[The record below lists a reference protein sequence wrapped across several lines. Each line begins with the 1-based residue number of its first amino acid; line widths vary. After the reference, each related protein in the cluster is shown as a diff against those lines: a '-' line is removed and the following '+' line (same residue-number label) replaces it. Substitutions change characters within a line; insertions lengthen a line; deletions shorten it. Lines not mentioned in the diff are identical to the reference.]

1 MLQFTCAPKFS
12 SGLFSASSTFKVE
25 ILYKKERQTWKMY
38 KKVLEEYVDQNFN
51 KCSRLSYNELWSFSC
66 KESLLVDA
74 MKSLPCF
81 SPVLLCN
88 IHQPLSELPTIEFP
102 VLQLSDSKPQSLIG
116 HVAFGHSIHTST
128 GQFQPVSVLA
138 AIKQVNWCLICS
150 CSFMIIIKRSDF
162 FYDLFFRNELKI
174 NKPLYLVFQL
184 FPLSTEFLPAV
195 SSVEQSFLFFQ
206 ISMPLWNDNVYNLS
220 YILTNKLK
228 CLRNL
233 CTPPPWCKIGKG

>member
-1 MLQFTCAPKFS
+1 MKNVQKCVGKICGP
-12 SGLFSASSTFKVE
+12 
-25 ILYKKERQTWKMY
+25 
-38 KKVLEEYVDQNFN
+38 NFN
-51 KCSRLSYNELWSFSC
+51 ECSRLRCSELWSFSC
-66 KESLLVDA
+66 KESLLVAA

-138 AIKQVNWCLICS
+138 ASQLVS
-150 CSFMIIIKRSDF
+150 HMFMFFVIIIKRSDF

-174 NKPLYLVFQL
+174 NKPLYSVFPP

-195 SSVEQSFLFFQ
+195 SSAAQSFLFFQ
-206 ISMPLWNDNVYNLS
+206 ISMPLWNDNVYNFS

-233 CTPPPWCKIGKG
+233 YTPPPWCKIGKGYTVSSN